1 MENKENNI
9 TSGRYKLD
17 CFNAD
22 GSLKWSTDWI
32 KNTITNTGK
41 AEEAN
46 LVSGLGWTAFTY
58 LAVGTSNTAAWA
70 AQTALG
76 AETTTNWLARASA
89 TVTRVTT
96 TVTNDTINLTKT
108 WTATGT
114 VAVEEIGVFNA
125 ASAGVMLGRQV
136 TGTKTINNGES
147 LQGTYQIIFS

>member
-1 MENKENNI
+1 MENKEKN
-9 TSGRYKLD
+9 TSTGRYKLD

-46 LVSGLGWTAFTY
+46 LVSGLWGTAFTY
-58 LAVGTSNTAAWA
+58 LAVGTDYTAAA
-70 AQTALG
+70 ATQTALG
-76 AETTTNWLARASA
+76 AETTTNGLERAAA

-96 TVTNDTINLTKT
+96 NVTNDTINLSKT
-108 WTATGT
+108 WIATWT

-125 ASAGVMLGRQV
+125 ASSGIMLGRQV
-136 TGTKTINNGES
+136 TGTKTINDGES

>member
-1 MENKENNI
+1 MENKEKN
-9 TSGRYKLD
+9 TSTGRYKLD

-46 LVSGLGWTAFTY
+46 LVSGLGGSAFTY
-58 LAVGTSNTAAWA
+58 LAVGTDDTAADA
-70 AQTALG
+70 TQTALG
-76 AETTTNWLARASA
+76 AETTTDGLERAAA

-96 TVTNDTINLTKT
+96 NVTNDTINLTKT
-108 WTATGT
+108 WTATWT
-114 VAVEEIGVFNA
+114 VVVEEIGVFNDNTT
-125 ASAGVMLGRQV
+125 GIMLGRQV
-136 TGTKTINNGES
+136 TGTKTINDGES